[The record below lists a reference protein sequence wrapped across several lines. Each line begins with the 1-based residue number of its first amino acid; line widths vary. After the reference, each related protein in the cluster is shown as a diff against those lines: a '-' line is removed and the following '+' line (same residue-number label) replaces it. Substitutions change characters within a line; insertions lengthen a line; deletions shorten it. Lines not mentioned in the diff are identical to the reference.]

1 MSKAEETVFFV
12 DENLLG
18 RRIPKVLRNAGV
30 RVELL
35 SDHFPLQT
43 PDVEWL
49 AEVSQRG
56 WFVITRDMKIGIN
69 VAEVAAVAR
78 GNAKVFALSGGSAPG
93 AEIERDVKRAV
104 EKMKR
109 FAYSHPA
116 PFIARVD
123 AYGKVKK
130 WLDREKLLR
139 LLKRYELNLEE

>member
-18 RRIPKVLRNAGV
+18 RRIPDILRNAGV
-30 RVELL
+30 KVELL

-69 VAEVAAVAR
+69 IAEAAAVAK
-78 GNAKVFALSGGSAPG
+78 GNAKVFALSSGSASQFCSPHPKSLSQSG
-93 AEIERDVKRAV
+93 RGTLN
-104 EKMKR
+104 
-109 FAYSHPA
+109 PA
-116 PFIARVD
+116 PLLPFWEKGLGDEGQLAKVGCTHRV
-123 AYGKVKK
+123 VV
-130 WLDREKLLR
+130 LPVLKLN
-139 LLKRYELNLEE
+139 ET